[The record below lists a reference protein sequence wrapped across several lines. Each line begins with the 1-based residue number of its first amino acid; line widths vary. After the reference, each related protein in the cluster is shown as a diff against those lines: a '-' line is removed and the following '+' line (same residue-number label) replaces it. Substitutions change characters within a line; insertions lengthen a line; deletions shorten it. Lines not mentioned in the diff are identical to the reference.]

1 MPKYKI
7 GDRAVVS
14 DPHDFLYNKIGTVLE
29 ESMCPWVR
37 FNEPTGFYCV
47 VNLPGWKDNY
57 MSCLNEEQLVPAHE
71 KVDTVTEQAVD
82 EALGLVSVSF
92 RIPVELHEA
101 LTAIAKDKGYVLPAV
116 VREAL
121 SHYVYGA

>member
-7 GDRAVVS
+7 GDRVMV
-14 DPHDFLYNKIGTVLE
+14 HLYEHEQHGKKGTVIE
-29 ESMCPWVR
+29 ESNCPWIR
-37 FNEPTGFYCV
+37 FDNPTGYNGSSGEELF
-47 VNLPGWKDNY
+47 PGWKTGY
-57 MSCLNEEQLVPAHE
+57 MDCCDEERLTLVQTA
-71 KVDTVTEQAVD
+71 VEQAVD